1 LAGKIFPPFIASVSL
16 LLSQPSNPNT
26 CRAIQH
32 IKIFKGFE
40 SNLPGLEKEVNDW
53 LAKSGVKVQ
62 QIFGNLAPQTGE
74 RTENNSLSTA
84 PYFASD
90 ALIVVLYEKT

>member
-1 LAGKIFPPFIASVSL
+1 MH
-16 LLSQPSNPNT
+16 Q
-26 CRAIQH
+26 

-40 SNLPGLEKEVNDW
+40 SNLPALEKEVNDW
-53 LAKSGVKVQ
+53 LAKSGARVQ
-62 QIFGNLAPQTGE
+62 QVFGNLAPQSGE

-90 ALIVVLYEKT
+90 ALIVVLYEKAG